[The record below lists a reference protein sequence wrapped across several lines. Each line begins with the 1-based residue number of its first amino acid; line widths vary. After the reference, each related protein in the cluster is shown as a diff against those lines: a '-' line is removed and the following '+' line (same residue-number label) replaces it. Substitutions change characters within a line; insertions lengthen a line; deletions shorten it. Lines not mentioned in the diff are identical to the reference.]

1 MQQWYA
7 QATIP
12 SFAVVAPPHPAPCS
26 ALIEC
31 QRLCLADYFVS
42 HWSRPTPNAAAE
54 CFESERAALCDATPL
69 WCRFFSQML
78 MRTRARQNATSLC
91 HPSASALAGPY
102 ALPQPPR
109 PQNMYALQVDPSV
122 PFKVPPSPRR
132 GGAPPV
138 FCAWYSIL
146 SMFSPRAL
154 IYQGVSVGIP
164 SGSQPLVPPPP
175 LTGCPRPGPGNQH
188 GQEALS
194 VVVAE
199 RSMGASVL
207 AQPSDQL
214 RQASHPPS
222 GRAARSR
229 VATYSQ
235 APLRVEISFLHA
247 ALCPQTAWLR
257 Q

>member
-42 HWSRPTPNAAAE
+42 PWSRPTPNAAAE

-91 HPSASALAGPY
+91 HPSASALAGPS

-109 PQNMYALQVDPSV
+109 PQYMYALQVAPSV

-132 GGAPPV
+132 GSACVLRMVLNTEHV
-138 FCAWYSIL
+138 FASRLDL
-146 SMFSPRAL
+146 SGR
-154 IYQGVSVGIP
+154 IRGHSVGLTAACSTP
-164 SGSQPLVPPPP
+164 SPHRLSS
-175 LTGCPRPGPGNQH
+175 TRPGESAWPGS
-188 GQEALS
+188 A
-194 VVVAE
+194 V
-199 RSMGASVL
+199 
-207 AQPSDQL
+207 
-214 RQASHPPS
+214 
-222 GRAARSR
+222 GRR
-229 VATYSQ
+229 
-235 APLRVEISFLHA
+235 
-247 ALCPQTAWLR
+247 C
-257 Q
+257 

>member
-1 MQQWYA
+1 
-7 QATIP
+7 
-12 SFAVVAPPHPAPCS
+12 
-26 ALIEC
+26 
-31 QRLCLADYFVS
+31 
-42 HWSRPTPNAAAE
+42 
-54 CFESERAALCDATPL
+54 
-69 WCRFFSQML
+69 

-91 HPSASALAGPY
+91 HPSASALAGPS

-109 PQNMYALQVDPSV
+109 LHNMDVLQVAPSV